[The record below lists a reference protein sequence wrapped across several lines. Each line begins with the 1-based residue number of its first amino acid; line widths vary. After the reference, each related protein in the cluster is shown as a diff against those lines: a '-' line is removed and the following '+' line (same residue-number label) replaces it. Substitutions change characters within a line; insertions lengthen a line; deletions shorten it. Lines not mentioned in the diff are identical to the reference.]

1 METRTLEERVIDL
14 LYAIPEIK
22 ELTSNPSIFSD
33 DIEGHDCDKC
43 PAGEYNQ
50 GDTFD
55 QDVCMDC
62 WERAI
67 KTAFKAF
74 EEDKQGNKI
83 TQRR

>member
-1 METRTLEERVIDL
+1 MQNETLEERVINL
-14 LYAIPEIK
+14 LYAIPEIQ

-55 QDVCMDC
+55 PDVCMDC
-62 WERAI
+62 WEQVI
-67 KTAFKAF
+67 KRAF
-74 EEDKQGNKI
+74 EKDE
-83 TQRR
+83 QRIKDELLQQR

>member
-62 WERAI
+62 WTQAI
-67 KTAFKAF
+67 KRAF
-74 EEDKQGNKI
+74 EKDE
-83 TQRR
+83 QRIKDELLQQR